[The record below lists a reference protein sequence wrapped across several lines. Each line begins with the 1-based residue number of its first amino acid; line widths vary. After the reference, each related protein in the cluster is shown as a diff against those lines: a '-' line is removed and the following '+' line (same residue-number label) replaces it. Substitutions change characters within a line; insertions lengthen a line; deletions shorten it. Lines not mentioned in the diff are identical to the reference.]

1 MYSMGDRLNS
11 ASRRR
16 GERAVDRD
24 ATAAVPR
31 LGRSDGDFSEP
42 LGFSSRGPIADLPRP
57 SPVIPTGHQHRG
69 CPQEE
74 AYHQDRQAL
83 SRRRLPRGTSRARP
97 SRTFIHPAGF
107 TNPRL
112 HTRVPVR
119 DSEKTKNRRP
129 HLRIALL
136 DPRAD
141 LSPSPSRNRPSL
153 RSAPRR
159 PRSAPPPATPPSARS
174 RSARGRP
181 RLPRRS
187 KIASHARLG
196 RVASRPR
203 RGPVHCGF

>member
-1 MYSMGDRLNS
+1 MGDRLNS

-112 HTRVPVR
+112 HTRPS
-119 DSEKTKNRRP
+119 DSEETKNRRP

-187 KIASHARLG
+187 EIASHARLG